1 MACALTHEN
10 GNVSLA
16 KARLSINRE
25 ISDNKVNM
33 IICRHCKKPKCL
45 EDCPCGAITLNA
57 DGLVLIDE
65 SKCVACGNCARNCP
79 FDAVVF
85 IEERNVYQKCDMC
98 YNRPSGP
105 VCVEVCPVSALTVG
119 ESNGDR

>member
-10 GNVSLA
+10 GSVCLT
-16 KARLSINRE
+16 KARLSVSWE
-25 ISDNKVNM
+25 ISDDKVNM
-33 IICRHCKKPKCL
+33 TICRHCKKPKCI
-45 EDCPCGAITLNA
+45 EDCPCDAIALNE
-57 DGLVLIDE
+57 DRLVLIDE

-98 YNRPSGP
+98 FNRPNGP
-105 VCVEVCPVSALTVG
+105 VCVEVCPVGALTVV
-119 ESNGDR
+119 ESKGDR